1 MVLNGKEEGELNDL
15 SGRILGA
22 AVEVHK
28 ILGPGLLESAY
39 EEALCH
45 ELTLR
50 GVSYERQ
57 KSVPVAYKGVNL
69 SCGYRLDLLVE
80 NKIVVEL
87 KAVKQFEPVF
97 EAQLL
102 TYLKQLD
109 LWLGLLLNFNVPA
122 MRHGVRRVVN

>member
-1 MVLNGKEEGELNDL
+1 MVLNGNHENELNDL

-28 ILGPGLLESAY
+28 VLGPGLLESAY

-50 GVSYERQ
+50 GVAFERQ
-57 KSVPVAYKGVNL
+57 KNVPVQYKGVSL
-69 SCGYRLDLLVE
+69 SCGYRVDLLVE
-80 NKIVVEL
+80 KKVVVEL
-87 KAVKQFEPVF
+87 KAVKQIEPVF

-102 TYLKQLD
+102 TYLRQLD
-109 LWLGLLLNFNVPA
+109 LWLGLLLNFNVPV
-122 MRHGVRRVVN
+122 MKQGIRRVVN

>member
-1 MVLNGKEEGELNDL
+1 MLLDGKAEEELNEL

-50 GVSYERQ
+50 GVSFERQ
-57 KSVPVAYKGVNL
+57 KSVPVVYKGMNL

-87 KAVKQFEPVF
+87 KAVKQIEPIF

-102 TYLKQLD
+102 TYLRQLN
-109 LWLGLLLNFNVPA
+109 LWLGLLLNFNVPVLKQ
-122 MRHGVRRVVN
+122 GIRRVVN